1 MINQRSR
8 TSSGRATTNCE
19 YTAAEE
25 RSEERGKKKEKRS
38 NVEEVTSERRR
49 TPARTLQERGVS
61 KRSPVGNF
69 S

>member
-25 RSEERGKKKEKRS
+25 GSEEQRGKKKEKRS
-38 NVEEVTSERRR
+38 NEEEEVTSERRR

-61 KRSPVGNF
+61 KRDPQ
-69 S
+69 